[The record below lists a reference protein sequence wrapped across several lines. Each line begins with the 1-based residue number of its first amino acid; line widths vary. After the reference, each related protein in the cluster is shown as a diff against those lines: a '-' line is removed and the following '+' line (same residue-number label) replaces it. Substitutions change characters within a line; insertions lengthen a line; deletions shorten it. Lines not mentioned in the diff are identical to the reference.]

1 MSCYKCHFRGK
12 SADFQSETADFRFK
26 SYLLQSSSYFFNS
39 IFFLL
44 LTFFTLNRNSFTF
57 GSYTLVTVR
66 PNQTFSWSLW
76 AKPNSRSLAEQ
87 FDWTKRLVGHYVTG
101 ILIYSYPFL
110 FWNTLII
117 LVLLRLAWLFGCEGC
132 SGQQWWWRKEAKN
145 ETFLS
150 IFWCFFFHLSRH
162 QRDHI
167 NLNTFWQ
174 CTARFT
180 SGENQLI
187 SGQKQLT
194 SGHRRVV
201 EEHMS
206 SHFSFC
212 FFIWNCF
219 TFCLN

>member
-44 LTFFTLNRNSFTF
+44 LTFFILNRNSFTF

-66 PNQTFSWSLW
+66 PNPNVRLVTMGQTEQQKFVRTVRQNRTF
-76 AKPNSRSLAEQ
+76 ARSLCPRYPQIFICFFVLKHNYYFGFASLGLALAVKAAVGSS
-87 FDWTKRLVGHYVTG
+87 DDGGKRQKMRLFVH
-101 ILIYSYPFL
+101 FL
-110 FWNTLII
+110 M
-117 LVLLRLAWLFGCEGC
+117 
-132 SGQQWWWRKEAKN
+132 
-145 ETFLS
+145 
-150 IFWCFFFHLSRH
+150 FFFHLSRH

-167 NLNTFWQ
+167 ILNTFWQ

-180 SGENQLI
+180 SGENQLTSDQKQLT

-194 SGHRRVV
+194 FGHRRVV
-201 EEHMS
+201 EEHIS
-206 SHFSFC
+206 SQFSFSL
-212 FFIWNCF
+212 FLF
-219 TFCLN
+219 L

>member
-1 MSCYKCHFRGK
+1 MPHRSL
-12 SADFQSETADFRFK
+12 

-44 LTFFTLNRNSFTF
+44 LTFFILNRNSFTF

-66 PNQTFSWSLW
+66 PNRTFGQSLW
-76 AKPNSRSLAEQ
+76 AEPNSRSLAKQ
-87 FDWTKRLVGHYVTG
+87 FGRTERSVGH
-101 ILIYSYPFL
+101 SCHRYPQIFISFL
-110 FWNTLII
+110 FWNTIII
-117 LVLLRLAWLFGCEGC
+117 LVFGFASLGLALAVKAAVGSSDGGKRQKMRLFVH
-132 SGQQWWWRKEAKN
+132 
-145 ETFLS
+145 FLM
-150 IFWCFFFHLSRH
+150 FFFHLSRH

-180 SGENQLI
+180 SGENQLT

-194 SGHRRVV
+194 SGHRRVI
-201 EEHMS
+201 EEHIS
-206 SHFSFC
+206 SHFSFSLFL
-212 FFIWNCF
+212 FFWNCF